1 MRAGFA
7 QLDVTPP
14 VGVYLAGYPGRDTP
28 STGADDPL
36 FLRVMALEDEAGE
49 RVVLVTGDLLK
60 LPRDLTWRT
69 KLWAERALGLPSAAL
84 IINLSHTHA
93 APGLFPQTC
102 YPQWGLNVDYVCRFE
117 QAVRDGIATALADLQ
132 PAEVRFGVHQADFG
146 CSRRLPCDDGSGR
159 VRMGVNPDGYYDP
172 DMPVFTCTSDGKLR
186 AVLYSYGCHATSK
199 SSLNISADWPGQV
212 AQGLQAALGEDVI
225 PLFAQGAAGSVAT
238 CVRLQ
243 ADNAEQYTAYWR
255 EVADGIAAFATSDRV
270 RPLALQ
276 LRATEKEFDLPY
288 DMARV
293 PTTETLLELADP
305 ADGPVPD
312 EYRPANRSILRLWAR
327 WVLEHQR
334 AGTLPEAF
342 RMHLTRWQLAEGL
355 QLLGMSGEVT
365 AEVGRAL
372 KDMFPP
378 GQTVFLGY
386 CSYTDAYI
394 PRAAML
400 PEGGHEALCSVF
412 FHDRPAPFTAEID
425 DILAREVRSLV
436 EGS

>member
-1 MRAGFA
+1 MKAGFA
-7 QLDVTPP
+7 ELDVTPP
-14 VGVYLAGYPGRDTP
+14 VGVYLAGYPGRDEP
-28 STGADDPL
+28 SDGADDPL
-36 FLRVMALEDEAGE
+36 YVRVMALEDEAGA

-84 IINLSHTHA
+84 IINLSHSHA

-102 YPQWGLNVDYVCRFE
+102 YPQWGLNVEYVCRFE
-117 QAVRDGIATALADLQ
+117 QAVRDGIAAALADLQ
-132 PAEVRFGVHQADFG
+132 PAELRYGLHQADFG

-172 DMPVFTCTSDGKLR
+172 DLPIITCTTAGKLR
-186 AVLYSYGCHATSK
+186 GLLYSYACHATSK
-199 SSLNISADWPGQV
+199 SSRKISADWPGQV
-212 AQGLQAALGEDVI
+212 AAGLKAGLGPDVI
-225 PLFAQGAAGSVAT
+225 PLFAQGAAGSVANR
-238 CVRLQ
+238 VR
-243 ADNAEQYTAYWR
+243 DYGGEGKYEAYWR
-255 EVADGIAAFATSDRV
+255 EVADGIATFATSDQLQ
-270 RPLALQ
+270 PLTLQ

-288 DMARV
+288 DLDRV
-293 PTTETLLELADP
+293 PTTDELLALADP

-312 EYRPANRSILRLWAR
+312 EFRPANRSILRLWAR

-334 AGTLPEAF
+334 VGTLPEAF
-342 RMHLTRWQLAEGL
+342 RMHLTRWQLTREL
-355 QLLGMSGEVT
+355 QLLGLSGEVT
-365 AEVGRAL
+365 AEVGRAI

-378 GQTVFLGY
+378 GQTIFLGY

-412 FHDRPAPFTAEID
+412 FHDRPAPFRADIDETIERAVRELVAE
-425 DILAREVRSLV
+425 S
-436 EGS
+436 